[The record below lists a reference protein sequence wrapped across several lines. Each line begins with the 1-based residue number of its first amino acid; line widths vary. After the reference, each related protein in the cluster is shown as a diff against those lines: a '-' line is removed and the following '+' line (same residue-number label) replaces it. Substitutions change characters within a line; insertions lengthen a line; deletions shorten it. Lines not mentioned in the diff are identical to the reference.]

1 MGRELGRISGPLLAD
16 NLKRNGT
23 DLAFENSLLYL
34 NVTTSRIGINSM
46 GPSSDLTIGTSLAN
60 GGTGTG
66 TLNTTTLSSAGTTNI
81 GNFTITSNTIQHLT
95 GGITIS
101 PNPASNPTTVVPAL
115 STANLYF
122 SGSTLSNTVTNSS
135 INIAATGT
143 GQIKLNSNVLVSNR
157 NLLIN
162 SQNFGSGWNGANPA
176 DASAYITANATTSPT
191 GDNTGQKLY
200 SAPAVI
206 GSAIQRVYRFFNFIV
221 GNTYT
226 FSTYAKASEYSKFWS
241 FIEPASGRIGINV
254 DLIAQTVSVY
264 NGSPTNLFLTSV
276 GNGWYR
282 TGFTWVAPATE
293 NVPADVMRMIN
304 NSGAPTFIGDGSS
317 GIYVWGAQLELS
329 STVTTY
335 VPTTDG
341 TQPGLHATGNI
352 TFDGNITLGD
362 SVNDRITFVAEVAS
376 DILPVA
382 VLNAIAPA
390 AQRLI
395 SQSGKLFAGIDDET
409 LLFIAPKN
417 TIITPVSEPFTTQDG
432 QVLYAQDGS
441 ILYNNQAAPYIGSS
455 YLYNLG
461 SPSLNWGT
469 VYSNTVASKTSITAG
484 TLTVTRMNSGNI
496 HIEGTTI
503 ANNYPGDSLY
513 FSTSGTGYVSFNGN
527 NLIVGNN
534 INVPTSTNSLIIN
547 STGTGYVKFAGTNGF
562 VTPVGNTSNRPSSPQ
577 QGQMR
582 FNTSIGEE
590 EIYDVNA
597 GGWIPI
603 YGPTATIISEA
614 DMSDNSILYAIIF
627 GR

>member
-122 SGSTLSNTVTNSS
+122 RANTLSNTSTNDN
-135 INIAATGT
+135 INFAAVGT
-143 GQIKLNSNVLVSNR
+143 GQIKLNSNVLVS
-157 NLLIN
+157 
-162 SQNFGSGWNGANPA
+162 
-176 DASAYITANATTSPT
+176 
-191 GDNTGQKLY
+191 
-200 SAPAVI
+200 
-206 GSAIQRVYRFFNFIV
+206 
-221 GNTYT
+221 
-226 FSTYAKASEYSKFWS
+226 
-241 FIEPASGRIGINV
+241 
-254 DLIAQTVSVY
+254 
-264 NGSPTNLFLTSV
+264 
-276 GNGWYR
+276 
-282 TGFTWVAPATE
+282 
-293 NVPADVMRMIN
+293 
-304 NSGAPTFIGDGSS
+304 
-317 GIYVWGAQLELS
+317 
-329 STVTTY
+329 
-335 VPTTDG
+335 G
-341 TQPGLHATGNI
+341 TLHATGNI

-390 AQRLI
+390 AQQLI

>member
-1 MGRELGRISGPLLAD
+1 MGRELGRISGPLLVD
-16 NLKRNGT
+16 NLKRNGA

-34 NVTTSRIGINSM
+34 NVNTSRIGINSM
-46 GPSSDLTIGTSLAN
+46 GPSSDLTVGTQL
-60 GGTGTG
+60 GDGTTGSG
-66 TLNTTTLSSAGTTNI
+66 TLRTVNLQSVGTTNV
-81 GNFTITSNTIQHLT
+81 GNFVISGSTVQHLT
-95 GGITIS
+95 GSITVA
-101 PNPASNPTTVVPAL
+101 PNVVTPGL
-115 STANLYF
+115 STNNLYF
-122 SGSTLSNTVTNSS
+122 SGNTLANTTANNN
-135 INIAATGT
+135 INITASGT
-143 GQIKLNSNVLVSNR
+143 GQVKLNSDVLVN
-157 NLLIN
+157 
-162 SQNFGSGWNGANPA
+162 A
-176 DASAYITANATTSPT
+176 D
-191 GDNTGQKLY
+191 
-200 SAPAVI
+200 
-206 GSAIQRVYRFFNFIV
+206 
-221 GNTYT
+221 
-226 FSTYAKASEYSKFWS
+226 
-241 FIEPASGRIGINV
+241 
-254 DLIAQTVSVY
+254 
-264 NGSPTNLFLTSV
+264 
-276 GNGWYR
+276 
-282 TGFTWVAPATE
+282 
-293 NVPADVMRMIN
+293 
-304 NSGAPTFIGDGSS
+304 
-317 GIYVWGAQLELS
+317 
-329 STVTTY
+329 
-335 VPTTDG
+335 
-341 TQPGLHATGNI
+341 LHATGNI
-352 TFDGNITLGD
+352 TFDGNIQLGN